1 MNTSRPLA
9 FLFAATAL
17 TQMCGLRLSAA
28 GSPYI
33 LIQKKQIFDQISSS
47 GPVPDPQTPFSFDA
61 SAPVTGSFTPPGGT
75 ATPLTLS
82 QGDNTFGYDATYAT
96 LSALNTAFPDG
107 SYLLSVSGGSSFSLG
122 LTGDLYPNTPQV
134 TGGTWNSSGQLVVT
148 SSQSNTLNF
157 NTFTGYGTIGVLSH
171 MQLQIQSP
179 DGNTVGINQSY
190 LTPSNPTSFSSYVIP
205 SGTLSPGSFYQCQYG
220 FDTVVAQNITAVP
233 GDTALAGYSA
243 EMAFILV
250 TSGTPVNP
258 PTISQQ
264 PSNQT
269 APLGSSVTFNLQ
281 FTGGNN
287 TLVQW
292 FKNGIAN
299 YTGQSGSSLTLN
311 KIQASD
317 AGSYFAI
324 LASGNGAYIQ
334 TNTVTL
340 TIGSS
345 SASAPSFQTQPVSQ
359 TISGGSTVAFHAN
372 ASGSPAP
379 SYQWHYNG
387 GILSNG
393 NGVSGATGATLVIN
407 GATGTNAGTYYCV
420 VSNPSGS
427 IQSNTATLSV
437 ISTANIGRLTN
448 ISCRAQVG
456 TGANIL
462 FAGFFIGGAG
472 TTGTESV
479 LIRGSGPALIP
490 LGVTGTLADPQLQ
503 LYSGS
508 TPIATNNGWAGNAAI
523 GSAASS
529 VGAFPWPNA
538 SSHDSAL
545 LETLVGGYTAQI
557 SGQSGDTGDALAEVY
572 DATPAG
578 SYTPATPRL
587 INISARV
594 QVGTGANILFAGFV
608 IGGSTSKTVLI
619 RASGPALIPLGVTGT
634 LPDPELQL
642 YTGTTLLGV
651 NVGWGGDSAIVNAA
665 AAVGAFPWGNLS
677 SSDSAILVT
686 LPPGSYTAQVSGF
699 SGDTGDALVEVYE
712 VP

>member
-1 MNTSRPLA
+1 MNTSRHLA
-9 FLFAATAL
+9 VFLAAAAF
-17 TQMCGLRLSAA
+17 TQMCGLRLSATS
-28 GSPYI
+28 SPYI
-33 LIQKKQIFDQISSS
+33 LIQKSELFDQVSSS
-47 GPVPDPQTPFSFDA
+47 GPVADPQAPYSFDA
-61 SAPVTGSFTPPGGT
+61 SGPVAGSFTPPGGAVT
-75 ATPLTLS
+75 ALTFS
-82 QGDNTFGYDATYAT
+82 QGSGKYSYGASYPT

-107 SYLLSVSGGSSFSLG
+107 NYLLSVSGASSFSLG

-134 TGGTWNSSGQLVVT
+134 TGGTWNSSGQLVVAAN
-148 SSQSNTLNF
+148 QSNTLNF
-157 NTFTGYGTIGVLSH
+157 NTFTGYGTIGALSH

-179 DGNTVGINQSY
+179 DGTTVAINQSY
-190 LTPSNPTSFSSYVIP
+190 LTPTNPTGFNSYVIP
-205 SGTLSPGSFYQCQYG
+205 SGTLSPGSYYQCQYG
-220 FDTVVAQNITAVP
+220 FDTGIAENTTAVS
-233 GDTALAGYSA
+233 GDTAVSLYSA
-243 EMAFILV
+243 QLAFTLV

-258 PTISQQ
+258 PTITQQ

-269 APLGSSVTFNLQ
+269 APLGSNVTFSLQ
-281 FTGGNN
+281 FSGGNN

-292 FKNGIAN
+292 YKNGIAN
-299 YTGQSGSSLTLN
+299 YSTQSGAGLTLSN
-311 KIQASD
+311 IQASD

-324 LASGNGAYIQ
+324 LASANGAYVQ

-345 SASAPSFQTQPVSQ
+345 NASAPSFQTQPLSQ
-359 TISGGSTVAFHAN
+359 TISSGSTVAFHAN

-387 GILSNG
+387 GILLNG

-407 GATGTNAGTYYCV
+407 GATGPNAGTYYCV
-420 VSNPSGS
+420 VSNSSGS

-462 FAGFFIGGAG
+462 FAGFIIGGAG

-508 TPIATNNGWAGNAAI
+508 TALATNNGWAGNAAI
-523 GSAASS
+523 GSAAAS

-587 INISARV
+587 VNISARV
-594 QVGTGANILFAGFV
+594 QVGTGPNILFAGFV
-608 IGGSTSKTVLI
+608 IGGSTSRTVLI

-665 AAVGAFPWGNLS
+665 ASVGAFPWSNLS
-677 SSDSAILVT
+677 SNDSAILVT

-699 SGDTGDALVEVYE
+699 GGDTGDALVEVYE